1 MKMKHLFLVITFLSS
16 YSLAFSQV
24 YKLETVFENKMNETY
39 LSYWDQL
46 ENVDD
51 NAPQYFSLWG
61 YQTYDES
68 TPSTPYEVEYFKG
81 NPKEMHTFLEGIKNF
96 AEKYS
101 DQDKIVTF
109 ISNVKVKTIR
119 YKFFNLNYAAVF
131 DKENKVVCF
140 FTPKQWSAILDN
152 FTLFCQDKNI
162 KLD

>member
-1 MKMKHLFLVITFLSS
+1 MKHLFLVITFLSS

-24 YKLETVFENKMNETY
+24 YKLETVYENKMNETY

-46 ENVDD
+46 ENLND
-51 NAPQYFSLWG
+51 NTAQSFSLWG
-61 YQTYDES
+61 YQKYDES
-68 TPSTPYEVEYFKG
+68 TSSTPYEVEYFKG
-81 NPKEMHTFLEGIKNF
+81 NSKEMHVFLEGIKNF

-119 YKFFNLNYAAVF
+119 YKFFNLNYVAVF
-131 DKENKVVCF
+131 DKENKVVCY
-140 FTPKQWSAILDN
+140 FTSKQWGAILDK
-152 FTLFCQDKNI
+152 FTLFCQDRNI